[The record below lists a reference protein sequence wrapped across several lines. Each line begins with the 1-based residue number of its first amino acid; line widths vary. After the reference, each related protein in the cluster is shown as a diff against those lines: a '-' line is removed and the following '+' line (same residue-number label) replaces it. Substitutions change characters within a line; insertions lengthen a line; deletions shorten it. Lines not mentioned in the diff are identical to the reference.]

1 MGDGVDQGVKVERW
15 QIRILSLDENHI
27 GSVVP
32 TETLVSIGGI
42 SPKCVHVNRRFPFL
56 ESRRMF
62 WGLYE
67 IDSNV
72 SKRHLSH
79 QVR

>member
-1 MGDGVDQGVKVERW
+1 MGDGVDQGVKVKRW
-15 QIRILSLDENHI
+15 QIRILSLDEHHI

-32 TETLVSIGGI
+32 TETLVSIGGL
-42 SPKCVHVNRRFPFL
+42 SPKCVHINRFPFL
-56 ESRRMF
+56 ESGRLF

-67 IDSNV
+67 ILS
-72 SKRHLSH
+72 RGHLSH